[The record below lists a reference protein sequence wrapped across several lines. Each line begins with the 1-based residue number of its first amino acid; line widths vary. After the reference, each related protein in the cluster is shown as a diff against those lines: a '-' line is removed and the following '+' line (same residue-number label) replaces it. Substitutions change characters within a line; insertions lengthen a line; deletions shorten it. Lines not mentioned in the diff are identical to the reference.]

1 MRDNEENARWVSFL
15 RVRSGEKELK
25 NQGEGEGREGEGG
38 GRDG

>member
-15 RVRSGEKELK
+15 RVRSGEELK